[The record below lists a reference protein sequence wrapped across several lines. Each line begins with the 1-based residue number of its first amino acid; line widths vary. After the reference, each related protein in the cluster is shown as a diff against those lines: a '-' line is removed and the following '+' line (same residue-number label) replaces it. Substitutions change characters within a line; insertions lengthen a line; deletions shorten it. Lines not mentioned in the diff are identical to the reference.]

1 MNGSGDDGYYPS
13 NLLHFSCGGC
23 ARAVMILYMG
33 AWMVVV
39 AVVLMMSSGVVVVVV
54 LASSGTLFLPTLR
67 ISGRTSFVPFG

>member
-1 MNGSGDDGYYPS
+1 MSGSGGDGYYPS
-13 NLLHFSCGGC
+13 NLLHFSCGC

-39 AVVLMMSSGVVVVVV
+39 AVVLMMSNGVVVVVV
-54 LASSGTLFLPTLR
+54 LTSSGTLFLPTLR